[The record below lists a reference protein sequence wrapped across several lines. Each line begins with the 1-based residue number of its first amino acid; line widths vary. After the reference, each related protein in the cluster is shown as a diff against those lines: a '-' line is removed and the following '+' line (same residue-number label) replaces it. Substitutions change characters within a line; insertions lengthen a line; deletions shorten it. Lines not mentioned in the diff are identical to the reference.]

1 MGSLSGEMI
10 EDSFSGNREDSR
22 EGGWPQWKHGQKVWE
37 YQREAVLVCSKGKEL
52 PDREEKSRQLNG
64 LNNVLLTAE
73 MRSPSAL
80 QVPYSIQPMQNY
92 ATWVCWDCKI
102 HRQFQGLNAENL
114 LAVRAWI

>member
-1 MGSLSGEMI
+1 MI
-10 EDSFSGNREDSR
+10 EDRFSGNREDSR

-37 YQREAVLVCSKGKEL
+37 YQREGVLMSSKETEL

-73 MRSPSAL
+73 TRSTSAL

-92 ATWVCWDCKI
+92 ATWVCSDCTI
-102 HRQFQGLNAENL
+102 HRQFQGFECRNL
-114 LAVRAWI
+114 LAVGAWI

>member
-1 MGSLSGEMI
+1 MI

-37 YQREAVLVCSKGKEL
+37 YQREGVLMYSKGKEL

-73 MRSPSAL
+73 MRSTSAL

-92 ATWVCWDCKI
+92 ATWVCSDCKI

-114 LAVRAWI
+114 LAVGTWI